1 MAYNKEMN
9 KFLVDEVASSRRF
22 GRIDIADQFIQTD
35 FDTIQKV
42 YSQIVPT
49 EITYDYQMN
58 IFRVKGLSYHFEPVE
73 LGSIVPYYQVIVNKD
88 DTGNVTIT
96 FKKA

>member
-1 MAYNKEMN
+1 MAYNKEFNRFM
-9 KFLVDEVASSRRF
+9 KDEVVLSRRF
-22 GRIDIADQFIQTD
+22 GRIDIADQFIQND

-49 EITYDYQMN
+49 EITFDYQMG
-58 IFRVKGLSYHFEPVE
+58 IFRVKGLSYHFEPVPE
-73 LGSIVPYYQVIVNKD
+73 GSLIPYYQVIVNKD
-88 DTGNVTIT
+88 ENGNINIT

>member
-9 KFLVDEVASSRRF
+9 QFTVDEVVSSRRF
-22 GRIDIADQFIQTD
+22 GRIDIADQFVRTD

-42 YSQIVPT
+42 YSQLVPT

-58 IFRVKGLSYHFEPVE
+58 IFRIKGLSYHFDPVE
-73 LGSIVPYYQVIVNKD
+73 LGSQIPYYQVIISKD
-88 DTGNVTIT
+88 ETGNISIK